1 MYILMPVPELKTGQI
16 DWNNPA
22 IIEQVKMKFTKT
34 ETIESLKGLRNDIVS
49 ETIFTP

>member
-22 IIEQVKMKFTKT
+22 IIEQVKMKFTKQKQLNHLKDYV
-34 ETIESLKGLRNDIVS
+34 TISYPKLFLH
-49 ETIFTP
+49 P